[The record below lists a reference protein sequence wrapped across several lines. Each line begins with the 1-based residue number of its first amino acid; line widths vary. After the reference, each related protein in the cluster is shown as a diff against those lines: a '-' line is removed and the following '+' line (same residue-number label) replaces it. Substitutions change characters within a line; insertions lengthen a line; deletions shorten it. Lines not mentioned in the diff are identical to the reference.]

1 MIWYVAFHPL
11 PTTYCLPPP
20 PHLRHAC
27 RLGKIIPGNQQVT
40 LLCKWDWQNGRRVPF
55 RVFGVFRGQ
64 KNRIAAQAF
73 EVLPTDKLS
82 GWINSNSG
90 NATRI
95 LSREKITG
103 ITSLETAAS

>member
-1 MIWYVAFHPL
+1 
-11 PTTYCLPPP
+11 
-20 PHLRHAC
+20 
-27 RLGKIIPGNQQVT
+27 
-40 LLCKWDWQNGRRVPF
+40 
-55 RVFGVFRGQ
+55 VFGVFCGQ
-64 KNRIAAQAF
+64 KNKIAAQAF

-90 NATRI
+90 NATLI